1 MSLRVLLIG
10 DVVGKPGREILTEK
24 LADLRKSRDIAFCI
38 VNAENASGGS
48 GLTRENAAEVLN
60 AGVDVVTMG
69 DHVWKRKEIAALMQS
84 DSRILRPQNYS
95 PLASGTG
102 FGIYE
107 LPTGEKIAVLNFLG
121 RVFMK
126 PADCP
131 FRGAD
136 EALRNVAPHTR
147 NIFVE
152 IHAEATAE
160 KIALGWHLDGRVTC
174 VYGTHTHVATAD
186 ERVLPQGTAYVT
198 DIGMTGPHDGV
209 LGRRKD
215 RVIKAALTQ
224 MPFPFDVSK
233 GDVRLTGAIVTF
245 DPATGKA
252 EAIERIQIAGNEAP

>member
-1 MSLRVLLIG
+1 MSLRVLLLG
-10 DVVGKPGREILTEK
+10 DIVGKPGREILTEK
-24 LADLRKSRDIAFCI
+24 LAGLRESRNIAFCI
-38 VNAENASGGS
+38 ANAENASGGW
-48 GLTRENAAEVLN
+48 GLTRENAAEVFN
-60 AGVDVVTMG
+60 AGADVITLG
-69 DHVWKRKEIAALMQS
+69 DHVWKRKEIAGLMQS

-102 FGIYE
+102 VGIYN
-107 LPTGEKIAVLNFLG
+107 LPTGEKIAVMNFLG

-136 EALRNVAPHTR
+136 QALRQVAPHTR

-160 KIALGWHLDGRVTC
+160 KIALGWHLDGRATC

-186 ERVLPQGTAYVT
+186 ERVLPEGTAYIT

-215 RVIKAALTQ
+215 RVIKATLTQ
-224 MPFPFDVSK
+224 MPFSFDVSK
-233 GDVRLTGAIVTF
+233 GDVRITGAIVTF
-245 DPATGKA
+245 DPASGKA
-252 EAIERIQIAGNEAP
+252 EAIERIQISRDETP